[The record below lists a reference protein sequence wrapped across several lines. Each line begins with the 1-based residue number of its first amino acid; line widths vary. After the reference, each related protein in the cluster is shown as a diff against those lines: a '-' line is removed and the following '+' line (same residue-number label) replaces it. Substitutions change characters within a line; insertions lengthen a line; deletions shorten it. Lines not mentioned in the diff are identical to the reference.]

1 MALKQRHRTADMAT
15 KDTCT
20 KMAWNCDSERKRN
33 ANTMGKYRQRH
44 GILLNYRFWNSDA
57 GHTQPPAPPPPPT
70 PQEDLMWGNLRLFGI
85 WIPLS
90 GFPISGPGGY
100 FQKTGWRC
108 AARFL
113 KPLPYFRPKYVILP
127 TLFQTWPLNQ
137 YPRSDQCKKHSRLL
151 FRPNDP
157 NWYSILDQNG

>member
-1 MALKQRHRTADMAT
+1 MYKDGLKL
-15 KDTCT
+15 
-20 KMAWNCDSERKRN
+20 
-33 ANTMGKYRQRH
+33 RQRKKKKRKYNRKIPTATWH
-44 GILLNYRFWNSDA
+44 PPQLQVLKFRRGTYV
-57 GHTQPPAPPPPPT
+57 TPPPA
-70 PQEDLMWGNLRLFGI
+70 PQEDLMWGNLRHFGI

-151 FRPNDP
+151 FRSNDQ